1 MKNLSPTYIKFLDK
15 KYKYLCLK
23 FKLLNKTCL
32 ILDICFIPMFFLS
45 VFLTIPLILT
55 HNSRTMSYSGDCSS
69 LDPEASFCIPY
80 KNSSLISFIESQI
93 QDIETCIDSLNSLI
107 SENKDAVVHF
117 KNSVNSLFSSNFI
130 NTNQTILSYSTK
142 KLVSNKRIER
152 KFAFP
157 ELNPREFFYSELE
170 FETSPHQFQE
180 EFKFMHNML
189 FHFAFIDYYVLK
201 EDLLCLSRQVEIPII
216 TFTDYEIEYLLSP
229 EIAHVNK
236 EREIIRE
243 LYFYFKKIIGIN
255 YEVEQRKKLFFG
267 ESEMRLDDFVYLYSL
282 IKSSLAVDRAQK
294 FLVLPPLVHRIKNTM
309 TPQNS
314 LLLEFDWENSQLLI
328 KSKGKVPGDTELFFM
343 GIPLV
348 NRNLFLYKNIIPEE
362 NNYNCFELEFF
373 EEDLAKELHEPKSF
387 CLPLIDL
394 PRMRYWFVSGSIMNY
409 KDEKSKK
416 KCREYLQYTMTDAN
430 LHEIKLEDLM
440 DGKYCKYV
448 KWEKVDIW
456 AHTKEA
462 LTEVVEIM
470 KENVKVSKEYGEFR
484 EKEGVPKGNSEL
496 LRKYYEKN
504 LEYLERLQEEI
515 KFYEGINEERTRK
528 TEL

>member
-1 MKNLSPTYIKFLDK
+1 
-15 KYKYLCLK
+15 
-23 FKLLNKTCL
+23 
-32 ILDICFIPMFFLS
+32 MFFLS
-45 VFLTIPLILT
+45 LCLTIPLILT
-55 HNSRTMSYSGDCSS
+55 QNSRTMSYNGDCSS
-69 LDPEASFCIPY
+69 FDPEATFCIPY

-93 QDIETCIDSLNSLI
+93 QDLETCIDSLNSLI
-107 SENKDAVVHF
+107 SEDKDAAVQF
-117 KNSVNSLFSSNFI
+117 KDSVNSVFSSNFI
-130 NTNQTILSYSTK
+130 KTNQTVLSYSTK
-142 KLVSNKRIER
+142 KLVSNKKIER

-180 EFKFMHNML
+180 EFKLMHNML

-216 TFTDYEIEYLLSP
+216 TFTDYEIEYLLSS

-267 ESEMRLDDFVYLYSL
+267 EAEMRLDDFVYLYSL

-314 LLLEFDWENSQLLI
+314 LFLEFDWENSQLLI
-328 KSKGKVPGDTELFFM
+328 KSKGKVPVDTELFFM
-343 GIPLV
+343 GIPLA

-373 EEDLAKELHEPKSF
+373 EEDLAKELHEPKSL

-430 LHEIKLEDLM
+430 PHEIKLEDLM

-456 AHTKEA
+456 AHAKEG
-462 LTEVVEIM
+462 LTEVIEIM

>member
-1 MKNLSPTYIKFLDK
+1 
-15 KYKYLCLK
+15 
-23 FKLLNKTCL
+23 
-32 ILDICFIPMFFLS
+32 MFFLP
-45 VFLTIPLILT
+45 FLLTFPLIFAQ
-55 HNSRTMSYSGDCSS
+55 NSRTISYNGDCSPF
-69 LDPEASFCIPY
+69 DPEATYCIPY
-80 KNSSLISFIESQI
+80 KNASIISYMESEI
-93 QDIETCIDSLNSLI
+93 PNIETCIDSLNLLI
-107 SENKDAVVHF
+107 SESNDASVLFKD
-117 KNSVNSLFSSNFI
+117 SVNSLFSSNFI
-130 NTNQTILSYSTK
+130 KINQTILRYSTK
-142 KLVSNKRIER
+142 RLISNKKIER
-152 KFAFP
+152 KFSFP

-201 EDLLCLSRQVEIPII
+201 EDLLCLSRQVEIPLI
-216 TFTDYEIEYLLSP
+216 TFTDYEIDYLLSS

-282 IKSSLAVDRAQK
+282 IKSRLAVDRAQK

-309 TPQNS
+309 TQQNS
-314 LLLEFDWENSQLLI
+314 LFLEFDWENSQLLI
-328 KSKGKVPGDTELFFM
+328 KSKGKVPADTEISFM
-343 GIPLV
+343 GIPLT
-348 NRNLFLYKNIIPEE
+348 NRNLLLYKNIIPEE
-362 NNYNCFELEFF
+362 NDYNCFELEFF
-373 EEDLAKELHEPKSF
+373 EEDLAKELHEPKSL

-394 PRMRYWFVSGSIMNY
+394 PRMRYWFVIGSIMNY

-416 KCREYLQYTMTDAN
+416 KCREYLQYIMTDAKP
-430 LHEIKLEDLM
+430 LDIKLEDLM

-456 AHTKEA
+456 AHAKEV
-462 LTEVVEIM
+462 LTEIVKIM

-484 EKEGVPKGNSEL
+484 EKEGVSKGNSEM

-515 KFYEGINEERTRK
+515 KFYEGINEEKTRK